1 MIAPTPRLITLV
13 ALTAVAAAV
22 SPLAGAMG
30 VGLVVLAAAVDYG
43 LSRRRVADVRIGE
56 VEPLR
61 CYLGVPATLLLP
73 VSAPAGALLS
83 LALPPEL
90 EIETETGNPWVF
102 TPRERGR
109 YGVLALAVQA
119 PSQLGLW
126 EMRERFTPEVEIRV
140 YPRVRGAQEM
150 KALQRALTGS
160 RHVRQVGRGRE
171 FEKLREYTPGD
182 SFQDVHWKATAR
194 RGAPI
199 TRTYQIE
206 RTQEIYCLLDC
217 GRLQARRQETQTVLD
232 WSLTAA
238 LHLALAAERQGD
250 RLGLLAFS
258 DRINGF
264 VRAGSGAA
272 HFSACQEMLYPLR
285 PSEAVTDYTEA
296 ATYLRARLPRRA
308 LLLVFTS
315 LDDQASAEPFVRAM
329 KLLGERHLVAV
340 VAARAPGAEPLFSG
354 PPPEEAAEIYRAL
367 GGHLVWRG
375 LRELQLDLGHQGIR
389 LAFEEPRE
397 MGLRALTMYEEIRQ
411 RQLV

>member
-1 MIAPTPRLITLV
+1 MIAPTPRLIALV

-22 SPLAGAMG
+22 SPLAGAVS
-30 VGLVVLAAAVDYG
+30 VGAVALAAAVDYG
-43 LSRRRVADVRIGE
+43 LSRRRMAGVRIGA

-61 CYLGVPATLLLP
+61 CYLGVPASLAIP
-73 VSAPAGALLS
+73 VAAPAGALLS

-90 EIETETGNPWVF
+90 EMAIESGNPWTF

-109 YGVLALAVQA
+109 YGVVALAVQA
-119 PSQLGLW
+119 PSALGLW
-126 EMRERFTPEVEIRV
+126 EMRVRFTPDVEIRV

-272 HFSACQEMLYPLR
+272 HFAACQEMLYPLR

-315 LDDQASAEPFVRAM
+315 LDDQASAEPFVRAA

-340 VAARAPGAEPLFSG
+340 VAAQAPGAEPLFSG
-354 PPPEEAAEIYRAL
+354 PAPAEEAEIYRAL

>member
-1 MIAPTPRLITLV
+1 MEA
-13 ALTAVAAAV
+13 
-22 SPLAGAMG
+22 
-30 VGLVVLAAAVDYG
+30 
-43 LSRRRVADVRIGE
+43 
-56 VEPLR
+56 
-61 CYLGVPATLLLP
+61 
-73 VSAPAGALLS
+73 
-83 LALPPEL
+83 
-90 EIETETGNPWVF
+90 ETGNPWTF

-109 YGVLALAVQA
+109 YRVLALAVQA
-119 PSQLGLW
+119 PSQFGLW
-126 EMRERFTPEVEIRV
+126 ELRAVRQPEIEIRV

-171 FEKLREYTPGD
+171 FEKLREYSPGD

-217 GRLQARRQETQTVLD
+217 GRLQARRQESQTVLD

-258 DRINGF
+258 DRIDGF
-264 VRAGSGAA
+264 VRAGNGAA
-272 HFSACQEMLYPLR
+272 HFAACQEMLYPLR

-296 ATYLRARLPRRA
+296 ATYLRSRLPRRA
-308 LLLVFTS
+308 LLVVFTS
-315 LDDQASAEPFVRAM
+315 LDDQASAEPFVRAA

-354 PPPEEAAEIYRAL
+354 QAPAEIAAIYQAL

-389 LAFEEPRE
+389 LAFEEPKE